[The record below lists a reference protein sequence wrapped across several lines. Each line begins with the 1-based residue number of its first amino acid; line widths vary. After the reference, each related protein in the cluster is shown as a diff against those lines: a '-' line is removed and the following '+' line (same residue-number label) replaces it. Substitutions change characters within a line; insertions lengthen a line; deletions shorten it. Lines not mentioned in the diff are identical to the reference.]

1 MSAQEQNRKRR
12 REEKGKA
19 TVGQLTSGIKNK
31 QVRSEQY
38 GKLRHKAKVRV
49 FCLSIRPTLSCLTV
63 TSCLSHMRS
72 PDNNSSIGASSVWP

>member
-1 MSAQEQNRKRR
+1 MSAQEQNRKRK

-38 GKLRHKAKVRV
+38 GKLRHKA
-49 FCLSIRPTLSCLTV
+49 
-63 TSCLSHMRS
+63 
-72 PDNNSSIGASSVWP
+72 

>member
-1 MSAQEQNRKRR
+1 MSAQEQNRKRK

-38 GKLRHKAKVRV
+38 GKLRHKAKVCI
-49 FCLSIRPTLSCLTV
+49 FSLSTTPLVLDHEILRAASMTIASLSK
-63 TSCLSHMRS
+63 
-72 PDNNSSIGASSVWP
+72 

>member
-1 MSAQEQNRKRR
+1 MSAQDQKRKRK
-12 REEKGKA
+12 REEKSKA

-49 FCLSIRPTLSCLTV
+49 FYLSMSPEYFCSTVRSCT
-63 TSCLSHMRS
+63 
-72 PDNNSSIGASSVWP
+72 

>member
-1 MSAQEQNRKRR
+1 MSAQEQNRKRK

-31 QVRSEQY
+31 QVRSDQY

-49 FCLSIRPTLSCLTV
+49 FYLSITPLSLCST
-63 TSCLSHMRS
+63 
-72 PDNNSSIGASSVWP
+72 